1 MPIIK
6 AAKKSLRQNKRR
18 RSNNLFHKNQVKRL
32 IKEIRTLVLEQ
43 KTKEAKEL
51 LSKTYKALDKAA
63 KTKAIKN
70 NTVKRRKSRLTKL
83 INKH

>member
-6 AAKKSLRQNKRR
+6 SAKKSLRQNKRR
-18 RSNNLFHKNQVKRL
+18 RSENLFHKNQVKHL
-32 IKEIRTLVLEQ
+32 VKEIRTLVSDK

-63 KTKAIKN
+63 KTKAMDKN
-70 NTVKRRKSRLTKL
+70 TTKRKKSRLTKL
-83 INKH
+83 INKS

>member
-32 IKEIRTLVLEQ
+32 IKEIRTLALEQ